1 MTTARGLRAVGSL
14 VKGKWRIA
22 SVLRSGTAAALY
34 LATNRSGGSVALK
47 IVHQHLAGDDRVR
60 ERLLEEAEIGSLLDH
75 SGVVR
80 VLDEDTAEDG
90 AALLLLEPL
99 DGETLEARRRR
110 LGGALAL
117 EDVFDISELLLDVVR
132 AAHDKGLLHFE
143 LTPQNLFLT
152 DTGFLKVLDFGALD
166 GRPRTPLER
175 GKSPMAWP
183 AAFTAPELLLQEPS
197 DVRSDIW
204 SVGALLYTLV
214 TGITPRPDDAAPASV
229 ASVPARALKESLL
242 ELPRAFVNIVDRALE
257 FDRADRWP
265 DVDAL
270 QQALRWARRSV
281 EGGWGAIGTSAEGHR
296 DSVVPRPSRSSLAEQ
311 ARLARQRSSPPAKG
325 SAPPPT
331 GPTPVDVPMPGLARW
346 REEALRK
353 DERDRKSVD
362 PAAVTP
368 QRSDIEESTLVGV
381 PAVAPVEEKPDTS
394 IRLQPRRASEPTLQS
409 ASPIND
415 SDRKPP
421 IIEPVETT
429 VSEAKSEHDA
439 DEPDTLIRAAPT
451 PRPDGPSAPGTL
463 GAADAIPD
471 SAPATHERGSD
482 AASADPPAPSA
493 VEPQPP
499 TVRIPSRAPPP
510 QTLMPLRSVLAMAAA
525 IGVVAGAM
533 GFVLW
538 PRPKPE
544 ERSAVSAADS
554 GPLLTAASE
563 APPASPMLAPV
574 ETQVSDGGSTL
585 DADAD
590 GSADAAIDFDE
601 EDAAAI
607 LEAKLSAERKR
618 RRALA
623 ALEAARA
630 QEQGGEGGTA
640 MATGSERDASST
652 SPGSATVVAAPATEV
667 DAAPRAPKPLD
678 PDGG

>member
-1 MTTARGLRAVGSL
+1 MVTTARGLRAVGSL

-34 LATNRSGGSVALK
+34 LATNRSGSSVALK
-47 IVHQHLAGDDRVR
+47 IVHQHLAGDERVR
-60 ERLLEEAEIGSLLDH
+60 ERLLEEAEIGSLLNH

-80 VLDEDTAEDG
+80 VLDEDSDEDG

-166 GRPRTPLER
+166 GRPRTPLE
-175 GKSPMAWP
+175 GSKSPMAWP
-183 AAFTAPELLLQEPS
+183 AAFTAPELLLEEPS

-281 EGGWGAIGTSAEGHR
+281 EGGWGATGTSAEGHR
-296 DSVVPRPSRSSLAEQ
+296 DSAVPRPSRSSLAEQ

-331 GPTPVDVPMPGLARW
+331 GPTPVDVPIPGLARW

-353 DERDRKSVD
+353 DEHDGKSVD
-362 PAAVTP
+362 PAAITP

-381 PAVAPVEEKPDTS
+381 PAVAPVEVKHDTS

-409 ASPIND
+409 ASPFND

-421 IIEPVETT
+421 NIEPVETT
-429 VSEAKSEHDA
+429 GSEAKSEHDA
-439 DEPDTLIRAAPT
+439 DEPDTLVRAAPT
-451 PRPDGPSAPGTL
+451 PRPDGPSAPGAL
-463 GAADAIPD
+463 GAADVIPD
-471 SAPATHERGSD
+471 SAPATHKRGSA
-482 AASADPPAPSA
+482 AASADAPAPSV

-510 QTLMPLRSVLAMAAA
+510 QTRMPLRSVLAMAAA

-538 PRPKPE
+538 PRSKPE
-544 ERSAVSAADS
+544 DRIVVSAAEA
-554 GPLLTAASE
+554 GALLTAASE
-563 APPASPMLAPV
+563 VAPAAPMLAPV
-574 ETQVSDGGSTL
+574 EPQAPDAASTL
-585 DADAD
+585 DADAA
-590 GSADAAIDFDE
+590 GSADAAIDFE
-601 EDAAAI
+601 EDDAAAM

-630 QEQGGEGGTA
+630 QEQAGAGGTA
-640 MATGSERDASST
+640 MASERDASST
-652 SPGSATVVAAPATEV
+652 SPASAGGVAALATEV
-667 DAAPRAPKPLD
+667 DAAPRAPKPVD